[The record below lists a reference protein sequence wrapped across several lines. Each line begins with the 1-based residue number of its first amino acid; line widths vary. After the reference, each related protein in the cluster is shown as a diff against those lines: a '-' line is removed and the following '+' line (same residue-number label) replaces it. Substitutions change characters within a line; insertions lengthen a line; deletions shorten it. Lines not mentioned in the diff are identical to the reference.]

1 MKKQNKNIDIKHNE
15 ELGFKMPEDYFLK
28 SKNEIL
34 SKVSVKKESKIIL
47 LFKNKM
53 SWFAAASIALIFALS
68 IYNNQTKLDIIKI
81 PAIVSDTLNSNK
93 SLTVEEGYFFEDD
106 FLISSL
112 FVNDMNVDNYIANSF
127 IEQIVL
133 EEHLDDYILDYL
145 MDDELF

>member
-1 MKKQNKNIDIKHNE
+1 MENKNIDKKHYE
-15 ELGFKMPEDYFLK
+15 DLGFKVPDEYFLK

-34 SKVSVKKESKIIL
+34 SKVLANKKESKIIK

-53 SWFAAASIALIFALS
+53 SWYVAASIALIFTLS
-68 IYNNQTKLDIIKI
+68 IYNSQTKLDLLKI
-81 PAIVSDTLNSNK
+81 PAIVSDTLNSNR

-112 FVNDMNVDNYIANSF
+112 FINDVNLDSFIANTF
-127 IEQIVL
+127 IKEIAIEEQ
-133 EEHLDDYILDYL
+133 LDDFIIDNL